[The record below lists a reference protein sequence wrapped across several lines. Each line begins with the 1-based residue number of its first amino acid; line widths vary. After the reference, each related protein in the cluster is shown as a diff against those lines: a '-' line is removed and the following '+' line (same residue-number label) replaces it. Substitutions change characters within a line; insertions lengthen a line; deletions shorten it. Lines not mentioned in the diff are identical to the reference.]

1 MILDC
6 AVIGGGPAGLNAA
19 LVLGRS
25 RRKTILFDDNKP
37 RNAVTSESHGFI
49 TRDGIHP
56 QEFKRVAQEELSR
69 YPDVRIEKQRVYRI
83 NKENT
88 FFQVETENGEVY
100 SAKKII
106 LATGFKEVLPD
117 IPRVEEFYGKSLFS
131 CPFCDGWELRDRPL
145 AVIANDQ
152 KAFHMAKL
160 VSNWT
165 NDLIIFTNGNK
176 ILSLEE
182 QELLKRYGISIN
194 EKKIATFIGENRMLK
209 KIQLEDGTKVLR
221 EGGFISVE
229 WKQAASFDSTL
240 KYTLNEHGGIETDSW
255 QRTNTEGVFACGDTR
270 IYGPSQLI
278 IGAAEGSMAA
288 ISVITALT
296 EEKFNQDKQPLKRR
310 IYMHHPHGK
319 NSKEKVSYLESP
331 ERRKEFSPEQLL
343 NMIPLKETDSIL
355 DFGAGTGYFSIPVAK
370 RTTGKVYALDID
382 AAMLAI
388 IKEKSLKEQLSN
400 IVPVQGSMEELP
412 SPEGTIDMIIASLIL
427 HEIQP
432 LGPLLQQMRNVLKK
446 EGHLICLELEPKG
459 SSDKG
464 SRITLEGMER
474 EMKEAG
480 FQVTEKY
487 FPSESLYMLV
497 AQRRD

>member
-1 MILDC
+1 
-6 AVIGGGPAGLNAA
+6 
-19 LVLGRS
+19 
-25 RRKTILFDDNKP
+25 
-37 RNAVTSESHGFI
+37 
-49 TRDGIHP
+49 
-56 QEFKRVAQEELSR
+56 
-69 YPDVRIEKQRVYRI
+69 
-83 NKENT
+83 
-88 FFQVETENGEVY
+88 
-100 SAKKII
+100 
-106 LATGFKEVLPD
+106 
-117 IPRVEEFYGKSLFS
+117 
-131 CPFCDGWELRDRPL
+131 
-145 AVIANDQ
+145 
-152 KAFHMAKL
+152 
-160 VSNWT
+160 
-165 NDLIIFTNGNK
+165 
-176 ILSLEE
+176 
-182 QELLKRYGISIN
+182 
-194 EKKIATFIGENRMLK
+194 
-209 KIQLEDGTKVLR
+209 
-221 EGGFISVE
+221 
-229 WKQAASFDSTL
+229 
-240 KYTLNEHGGIETDSW
+240 
-255 QRTNTEGVFACGDTR
+255 
-270 IYGPSQLI
+270 
-278 IGAAEGSMAA
+278 
-288 ISVITALT
+288 
-296 EEKFNQDKQPLKRR
+296 
-310 IYMHHPHGK
+310 MHHPHGK

-464 SRITLEGMER
+464 PRITLEGMER